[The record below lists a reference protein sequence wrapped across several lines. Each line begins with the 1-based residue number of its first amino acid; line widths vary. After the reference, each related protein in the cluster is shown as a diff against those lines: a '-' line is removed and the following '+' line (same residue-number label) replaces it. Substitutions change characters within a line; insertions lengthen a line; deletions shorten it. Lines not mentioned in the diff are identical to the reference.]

1 MCGFFHIRQS
11 VTFPLI
17 FYEHFGSDGT
27 YQNYNNYK
35 YILRRFVMTKIEKNI
50 AFIYIHHDNAR
61 ILKQP

>member
-11 VTFPLI
+11 VTFPFI

-35 YILRRFVMTKIEKNI
+35 HILRRFVMTKIEKI
-50 AFIYIHHDNAR
+50 LLLFIYTMIM
-61 ILKQP
+61 QEY